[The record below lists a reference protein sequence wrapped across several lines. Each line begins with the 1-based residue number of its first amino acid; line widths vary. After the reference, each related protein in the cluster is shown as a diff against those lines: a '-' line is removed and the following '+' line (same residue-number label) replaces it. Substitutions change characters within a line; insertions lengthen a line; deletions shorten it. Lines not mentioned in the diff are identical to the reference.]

1 MDFQKLKF
9 KEVVTKDGIQYFINE
24 KIVDE
29 DTYHKLLNDESL
41 YTVPKLPKTS
51 NGENSCDTNESQC
64 MCEECQ
70 ELFTI
75 ISDIKELDTG
85 EAVEALREYLE
96 FIRTEA
102 SLETT
107 IHIYSE
113 SGSNATK
120 TAAKLEVQLE
130 NYRNQNTVEIDI
142 E

>member
-1 MDFQKLKF
+1 MKF
-9 KEVVTKDGIQYFINE
+9 KEVVTGDGIQYFINE

-29 DTYHKLLNDESL
+29 VTYHKLLNDESL
-41 YTVPKLPKTS
+41 YTIPKLPKMTS
-51 NGENSCDTNESQC
+51 NGENSCNTNENQC

-113 SGSNATK
+113 IGSNATR

-130 NYRNQNTVEIDI
+130 DYRDQFAMDDI